1 MSVFHRVLPF
11 ILVPLAA
18 ASTGC
23 HKRYQKHADQ
33 LGHVKVVVKTPGPA
47 VVETG
52 DADVEV
58 ENDVVEAAV
67 EVAAEVATIVLA
79 TKAQKKLNKGTS
91 AQETRDLMAT
101 GLLQSVDN
109 AALPYKV
116 GEKGRSR
123 LIISIEDYGL
133 DASTGVPTAFVN
145 TRTTIMNKQGK
156 VVYRAME
163 ICRRSIGPDA
173 DIPFDTVDELL
184 AIKALS
190 ELGPKRMGNVLEQL
204 TETCAEEIATELV
217 THM

>member
-145 TRTTIMNKQGK
+145 TRTTIMNTCTVKRTTCAVKRTTATVNRIIACAMIRFAPRMYCKQGTTCHCPPS
-156 VVYRAME
+156 V
-163 ICRRSIGPDA
+163 CRSVGLPPD
-173 DIPFDTVDELL
+173 
-184 AIKALS
+184 
-190 ELGPKRMGNVLEQL
+190 
-204 TETCAEEIATELV
+204 C
-217 THM
+217 

>member
-1 MSVFHRVLPF
+1 MFVFPRTLPLVLLTAGLGS
-11 ILVPLAA
+11 I
-18 ASTGC
+18 GC

-33 LGHVKVVVKTPGPA
+33 LGHVKVVVQTPGPA

-52 DADVEV
+52 DPDVEL
-58 ENDVVEAAV
+58 ENDLVEAAI

-91 AQETRDLMAT
+91 AKETRDSMAT

-109 AALPYKV
+109 TALPYKV

-123 LIISIEDYGL
+123 LIISIQDYGL

-145 TRTTIMNKQGK
+145 TRTTITNKQGK

-163 ICRRSIGPDA
+163 SCRRSIGPDA
-173 DIPFDTVDELL
+173 DIPFDTVDELM
-184 AIKALS
+184 AIQALS
-190 ELGPKRMGNVLEQL
+190 ELGPKRMGHVLEQL

-217 THM
+217 THL